1 MYVKVDLTTKMMDVD
16 FTLREVM
23 EFDPGDIIPIEIPE
37 HITVLIEDLPTYRA
51 KLGRSR
57 ENVALKITEKIKR
70 PESVKSEMHVF
81 TKGGRRLDSDADI
94 SELEADL
101 NLSDRDRR

>member
-1 MYVKVDLTTKMMDVD
+1 MKTRLDAELVR
-16 FTLREVM
+16 RE
-23 EFDPGDIIPIEIPE
+23 
-37 HITVLIEDLPTYRA
+37 LA
-51 KLGRSR
+51 RSR
-57 ENVALKITEKIKR
+57 EHAALKIIEIIKR